1 MTTTNNNDFAELN
14 EMRAQLELLHKKL
27 STQEVLNE
35 RLMRQA
41 MSNKY
46 AKIDR
51 KQRGWMVIGTL
62 AIPYILWVFH
72 EFTHIS
78 WIFSLYTVTYLL
90 LAIAATYRNTR
101 LLCPRHF
108 AQDDM
113 RTLATRILR
122 LRKHDRQWKM
132 TGWPLCFIW
141 LVWFFYEISY
151 YDGTFHASPFMYGG
165 IVGAVIGLICGFIY
179 MHSYNKTLRQLEQE
193 IQDFIREEEG

>member
-1 MTTTNNNDFAELN
+1 MTTTNNNDFAEQN
-14 EMRAQLELLHKKL
+14 EMKEQLRLLHEKIN
-27 STQEVLNE
+27 TQQVLNE

-41 MSNKY
+41 MSDKY
-46 AKIDR
+46 VRIDR

-72 EFTHIS
+72 EFAHVS
-78 WIFSLYTVTYLL
+78 WILSLYTVSYMV
-90 LAIAATYRNTR
+90 LAILATLRITM
-101 LLCPRHF
+101 LLSARHF

-113 RTLATRILR
+113 RTLAKR
-122 LRKHDRQWKM
+122 LLKVRRYDRQWKM

-193 IQDFIREEEG
+193 IQDFIREEES